1 MLGDITAP
9 QPGSKKV
16 SEANVCEE
24 KPEALGLPNKG
35 ALCRR
40 GHGYGHHHRRTEQS
54 WPGFPQSLSLVL
66 YNLIMFPFRGLSRS
80 SSSECQAASVR
91 HGLVVDCSG
100 RRGALGLLGKQS
112 SQGLSWGARSGL
124 QAERNSPAWERV
136 GAAIARRW
144 GSSCA
149 PGSNSRHPAI
159 HPHPAWHPALGE
171 AERKSRLFCMPRAGS
186 ATAISFMCHRWL

>member
-1 MLGDITAP
+1 M
-9 QPGSKKV
+9 

-24 KPEALGLPNKG
+24 KSEALGLPNKG

-40 GHGYGHHHRRTEQS
+40 GHGHGHHHRRTEQS

-100 RRGALGLLGKQS
+100 GGC
-112 SQGLSWGARSGL
+112 
-124 QAERNSPAWERV
+124 P
-136 GAAIARRW
+136 GAAGETVTPGPFMGGKEW
-144 GSSCA
+144 A
-149 PGSNSRHPAI
+149 PGR
-159 HPHPAWHPALGE
+159 E
-171 AERKSRLFCMPRAGS
+171 K
-186 ATAISFMCHRWL
+186 

>member
-1 MLGDITAP
+1 MPSFL
-9 QPGSKKV
+9 
-16 SEANVCEE
+16 ANVCEE

-40 GHGYGHHHRRTEQS
+40 GHGHGHHHRRTEQS

-149 PGSNSRHPAI
+149 PGSNSLHTRRGLTLLSSRAEGLLFLHGLESNPGSS
-159 HPHPAWHPALGE
+159 LQTEEE
-171 AERKSRLFCMPRAGS
+171 AGLP
-186 ATAISFMCHRWL
+186 

>member
-1 MLGDITAP
+1 MFVRRSQRLWVCPTKAPCAGVVTVAASTTA
-9 QPGSKKV
+9 
-16 SEANVCEE
+16 E
-24 KPEALGLPNKG
+24 L
-35 ALCRR
+35 
-40 GHGYGHHHRRTEQS
+40 EQS

-100 RRGALGLLGKQS
+100 GGGALGLLGKQS
-112 SQGLSWGARSGL
+112 PQGLSWGARSGL
-124 QAERNSPAWERV
+124 QADRNSPAWERV

-149 PGSNSRHPAI
+149 PGSSSRHPPI
-159 HPHPAWHPALGE
+159 HPHPPWHPALGE

-186 ATAISFMCHRWL
+186 ASAISFMCHRWL